1 MTACSSPPHLLDRLS
16 LFLQMRAF
24 RTRLLATKSEG
35 VSLSLSR
42 ALMQRLAGYAG
53 ESRRQSVAAVSYR
66 NIRESNSSE
75 VRAIIINLFGFTS
88 FFALGD

>member
-35 VSLSLSR
+35 VSLSLSS
-42 ALMQRLAGYAG
+42 AQRLAGYAG

>member
-35 VSLSLSR
+35 VSLSLSS
-42 ALMQRLAGYAG
+42 AQRLAGYAG
-53 ESRRQSVAAVSYR
+53 ESRRQSVAVSRYSVVDLAS
-66 NIRESNSSE
+66 I
-75 VRAIIINLFGFTS
+75 VRAIIINLFRFTN